1 MFSIQATDKTFPGA
15 VFFMSAGFSFI
26 ALLMSIGV
34 HLSLGGKRFSE
45 VVRNEE
51 DLSKD
56 EKEFGDEPR
65 VGFFEDKPPAY
76 DDIFVSHI

>member
-1 MFSIQATDKTFPGA
+1 
-15 VFFMSAGFSFI
+15 
-26 ALLMSIGV
+26 MSIGV